1 MLIKGTVSEA
11 QGTQRMSDQEQ
22 ITREVARRRT
32 FAIISHP
39 DAGKTT
45 LTEKLLLYGGAIHMA
60 GSIRAKKAARHATSD
75 WMELERQRGIS
86 ITTSV
91 MPFVYGDFQINL
103 LDTPGHED
111 FSEDTYRTLS
121 AADAAVMLIDSA
133 KGVEAQ
139 TKKLFEVCRLR
150 DLPIFT
156 FINKMDREGRDPF
169 DLLAEV
175 EQILGIRTVPM
186 QWPIGQ
192 GRNFKGVYD
201 RGTKEVL
208 LFGGSDHGQRQAE
221 TVSIDLQSQEFA
233 ELVGENQA
241 NKLRDD
247 IELLEAAGDPFEH
260 DKFLKGQVTPAFF
273 GSAMNNFGVEP
284 FLKTFLALAPPP
296 PPRMT
301 DKGSHPANATNFA
314 GFVFKIQAN
323 MDPGHRDRIAFM
335 RICSGRFVKGM
346 AVKHVRLKKEIKLAR
361 PLQLFA
367 RERVAI
373 EEAFSGDIIGLFDTG
388 LLRIG
393 DTLYNGEAIEFEGVP
408 RFSPEHF
415 ARVLPKDAMKRK
427 QLRKGLSELAE
438 EGAVQVYYRAGLVDK
453 DAILGAV
460 GALQLE
466 VVQYRLMNE
475 YSVDVKIERM
485 PYSTARW
492 LEDVSF
498 DVIDFERKNSGVLGV
513 TDEIERPI
521 LLFSNE
527 WTLQYIKRN
536 YPNVGLAN
544 IAPTPKE

>member
-1 MLIKGTVSEA
+1 MI
-11 QGTQRMSDQEQ
+11 DQQ
-22 ITREVARRRT
+22 TLHKEVQRRRT

-60 GSIRAKKAARHATSD
+60 GSVRARRAQRHATSD

-91 MPFVYGDFQINL
+91 MPFVYGDFQVNL

-139 TKKLFEVCRLR
+139 TRKLFEVCRLR

-156 FINKMDREGRDPF
+156 FVNKLDREGRDPF

-175 EQILGIRTVPM
+175 EQLLGIRTVPKN
-186 QWPIGQ
+186 WPIGQ
-192 GRNFKGVYD
+192 GKGFRGVYQRD
-201 RGTKEVL
+201 TGEVI
-208 LFGGSDHGQRQAE
+208 LFDSADHGARQADS
-221 TVSIDLQSQEFA
+221 VSLGLDDPQLEA
-233 ELVGENQA
+233 LVGANQLK
-241 NKLRDD
+241 KLRDD
-247 IELLEAAGDPFEH
+247 IELLDMAGDPFDAE
-260 DKFLKGQVTPAFF
+260 KFARGEITPAFF

-284 FLKTFLALAPPP
+284 FLQTFLQLAPTPA
-296 PPRMT
+296 PRMT
-301 DKGSHPANATNFA
+301 NKGKREVENPRFA

-323 MDPGHRDRIAFM
+323 MDPGHRDRIAFL
-335 RICSGRFVKGM
+335 RVCSGRFVKGM
-346 AVKHVRLKKEIKLAR
+346 EVKHARLEKEIKLTR

-367 RERVAI
+367 RERVTI
-373 EEAFSGDIIGLFDTG
+373 EDAYPGDIIGLFDTG

-393 DTLYNGEAIEFEGVP
+393 DTLFEGGEKFEFEGVP

-427 QLRKGLSELAE
+427 QLRRGLQELGE
-438 EGAVQVYYRAGLVDK
+438 EGVVQVYYRAGLVDK

-466 VVQYRLMNE
+466 VVQHRLLSE
-475 YSVDVKIERM
+475 YGVEVRMERIGHSV
-485 PYSTARW
+485 ARW
-492 LEDVSF
+492 VTDPSF
-498 DVIDFERKNSGVLGV
+498 DVVAFERQNSGVLGAA
-513 TDEIERPI
+513 DDLDRPV

-527 WTLQYIKRN
+527 WTLQYIKRT
-536 YPNVGLAN
+536 YPKLEPLLTATM
-544 IAPTPKE
+544 A